1 MACDKLLSTVSAH
14 LSASF
19 VEADIF
25 RIGGDEFVVILKNE
39 DSNNDDKLLT
49 RCIEG
54 MKRLSLEGYPDC
66 RVSCAY
72 GASRFNPNR

>member
-1 MACDKLLSTVSAH
+1 MAGDRLLSTVSAH

-19 VEADIF
+19 GEADVF

-39 DSNNDDKLLT
+39 DSTNCDALMT

-54 MKRLSLEGYPDC
+54 MKNLSLEGYPEC
-66 RVSCAY
+66 RVS
-72 GASRFNPNR
+72 